1 MRMHIQTPFDNQI
14 IMRPSSRRRST
25 PFRLFEE
32 LEGVVLVSWLAG
44 GGRLALAY
52 AAELAHRRARHV
64 PHLLPEAAEDLRDGA
79 AERLRVGH
87 DTLARLQRE
96 ALEQVG

>member
-1 MRMHIQTPFDNQI
+1 MQ
-14 IMRPSSRRRST
+14 PSAPYATS
-25 PFRLFEE
+25 LFEE
-32 LEGVVLVSWLAG
+32 LEGVVLVRGLAG
-44 GGRLALAY
+44 GGRLALAH

-96 ALEQVG
+96 GLEQVG